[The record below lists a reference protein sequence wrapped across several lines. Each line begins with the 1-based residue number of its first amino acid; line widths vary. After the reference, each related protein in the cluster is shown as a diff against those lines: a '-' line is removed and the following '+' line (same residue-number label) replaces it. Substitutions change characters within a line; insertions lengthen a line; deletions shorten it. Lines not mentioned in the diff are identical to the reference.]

1 MKNIIAIFVLV
12 ASCSSYADDNL
23 RGCSEHVKRIH
34 IHQNGNIYFNT
45 DTVCAGSW
53 CLIDW
58 EDQNQVN
65 RAYSAMLA
73 AVATNSEMT
82 FVWSAD
88 DVASCDTSITEP
100 HISPK
105 WIDVM

>member
-1 MKNIIAIFVLV
+1 MKKIITALVLI
-12 ASCSSYADDNL
+12 ASCNIYADDNL
-23 RGCSEHVKRIH
+23 RGCSEQIKRIH

-45 DTVCAGSW
+45 DTVCTGNW

-73 AVATNSEMT
+73 AVATDSKMH
-82 FVWSAD
+82 FVWAAS
-88 DVASCDTSITEP
+88 DVASCDTPISESD
-100 HISPK
+100 ISPK